1 MPTFLVT
8 GSYCVMSSKARFFE
22 WFIQGTI
29 LVSILVH
36 LVDLQLVRDQDKGTL
51 VSVLNIIDIVVVI
64 IFSIEYLV
72 RWFYATDRW
81 RYPFTF
87 MAMIDLLV
95 ILPFYLSFLLDV
107 RSLRVIRMARALQLL
122 KFYRYSQSMQSFVA
136 TIRKVGIQLEVMG
149 FVLAF
154 VVLVSSTALYEAERD
169 VQPDKIRHMGDAL
182 WWCVVTLATVGYG
195 DISPVTMLGRTI
207 ATLTMI
213 VGLGIFG
220 TFISIIGSAF
230 ISAMQDEE
238 HRSLTLTLP
247 VYRRLKQCMKEC
259 DEPVDIEHLKHHA
272 EQAVMEY
279 IDRKRNDDLRE

>member
-1 MPTFLVT
+1 
-8 GSYCVMSSKARFFE
+8 MSSKARFFE

-29 LVSILVH
+29 LVSLLVH
-36 LVDLQLVRDQDKGTL
+36 LIDLHLVQEKEQGTL
-51 VSVLNIIDIVVVI
+51 VSVLNSIDIVVVV

-72 RWFYATDRW
+72 RWYYAPDRW
-81 RYPFTF
+81 HYPLTF
-87 MAMIDLLV
+87 MAIIDLLV
-95 ILPFYLSFLLDV
+95 ILPFYLGFLLDL
-107 RSLRVIRMARALQLL
+107 RTLRVIRMARALQLL
-122 KFYRYSQSMQSFVA
+122 KFYRYSRAMQSFAA

-154 VVLVSSTALYEAERD
+154 VVLVSSTAMYEAERD
-169 VQPDKIRHMGDAL
+169 VQPDKFRHMGDAL

-195 DISPVTMLGRTI
+195 DITPVTMLGRTI
-207 ATLTMI
+207 ATFTMI
-213 VGLGIFG
+213 LGLGIFG

-238 HRSLTLTLP
+238 HRSLTLSLP

-272 EQAVMEY
+272 EQAVMDY
-279 IDRKRNDDLRE
+279 VASKRQTDLRE